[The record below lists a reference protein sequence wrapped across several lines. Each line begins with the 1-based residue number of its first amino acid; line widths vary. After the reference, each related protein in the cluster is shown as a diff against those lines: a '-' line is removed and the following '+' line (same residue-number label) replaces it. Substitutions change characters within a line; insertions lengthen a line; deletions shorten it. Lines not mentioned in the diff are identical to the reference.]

1 MRQVA
6 SKEKSLSNPVLEK
19 VSKQKMVVDTWT
31 VDVQINLQ
39 LFECECEYWIY
50 IAQYH
55 EASLLR

>member
-39 LFECECEYWIY
+39 LFECECEY
-50 IAQYH
+50 
-55 EASLLR
+55 